1 MKAVGLTRYL
11 PIDHLESLMDI
22 ELPVPKASGQDLLV
36 RVNAIAVNPVDTKVR
51 KPKDKVESAPKIL
64 GWDAAGEVVEV
75 GSDCT
80 LFKTGDKVFYAGD
93 ITRAGSNA
101 EYQLVD
107 ERIVGHLPQSLNYEQ
122 AAALPLTAITA
133 WEALFDRLGVA
144 LEFLKNKSK
153 ILLIIGGAGGV
164 GSITIQLASKLA
176 GLTVVATASRPETVQ
191 WVKKLGAHHAIDH
204 KLDLATQMQAIN
216 IGQPDYILCCNDTDA
231 YFPVMAELIKPQ
243 GRICSIVETSMP
255 VDLNLLKNKSATFV
269 WEMMFTRSMFQ
280 TADMIAQHQILNRIS
295 KLVDEDMLTSTINK
309 TLSPINADNLRKAH
323 AQLETGSTIGK
334 IVLSGW
340 H

>member
-11 PIDHLESLMDI
+11 PIDHPESLMDI
-22 ELPVPKASGQDLLV
+22 ELPIPRASGQDLLV
-36 RVNAIAVNPVDTKVR
+36 RVHAIAVNPVDTKVR

-75 GSDCT
+75 GLDCT

-122 AAALPLTAITA
+122 AVALPLTAITA
-133 WEALFDRLGVA
+133 D
-144 LEFLKNKSK
+144 
-153 ILLIIGGAGGV
+153 I
-164 GSITIQLASKLA
+164 
-176 GLTVVATASRPETVQ
+176 
-191 WVKKLGAHHAIDH
+191 
-204 KLDLATQMQAIN
+204 
-216 IGQPDYILCCNDTDA
+216 
-231 YFPVMAELIKPQ
+231 
-243 GRICSIVETSMP
+243 
-255 VDLNLLKNKSATFV
+255 
-269 WEMMFTRSMFQ
+269 
-280 TADMIAQHQILNRIS
+280 IAQHQILNRIA
-295 KLVDEDMLTSTINK
+295 KLVDQGMLTSKLHK
-309 TLSPINADNLRKAH
+309 TLSPINAANLRKAH